1 MTRSRTP
8 AATPAASTPAKPARQ
23 ARSASRLNTVVGSLA
38 LGLAAGVATAQTPP
52 ALPTTPTTATIP
64 MVIPHTEFV
73 YEAIVDLEPT
83 LALGPSPYGERRM
96 VPIVGGTF
104 EGPGLRGKVMAG
116 GADRQLVRRDG
127 ATALD
132 AIYELQTH
140 DGVVI
145 SIRNRVLSRPLKA
158 PATGRYARSTID
170 IVAPDG
176 PYGWL
181 NDHVY
186 VGTLDS
192 LRPARNAVVIRVFRV
207 L

>member
-1 MTRSRTP
+1 MPSTSRRHLLL
-8 AATPAASTPAKPARQ
+8 S
-23 ARSASRLNTVVGSLA
+23 
-38 LGLAAGVATAQTPP
+38 GLAATAGVGACAQPGP
-52 ALPTTPTTATIP
+52 ALPQTATTGTIP
-64 MVIPHTEFV
+64 MVLPRTEFV

-83 LALGPSPYGERRM
+83 VQLGQSPFGERRM

-104 EGPGLRGKVMAG
+104 EGPGLRGKVLPG

-140 DGVVI
+140 DGAVI
-145 SIRNRVLSRPLKA
+145 SIRNRVLSRPA
-158 PATGRYARSTID
+158 RGDQPRYAISTID
-170 IVAPDG
+170 ITAPDG

-181 NDHVY
+181 NDYVY
-186 VGTLDS
+186 VGTLGS
-192 LRPARNAVVIRVFRV
+192 LRPQRQAVVIRVYRV